1 MRRKFLALA
10 LTFAMCAAMSAETAH
25 ATSPATTSELPD
37 GLESSVPVIVVGNY
51 KFTSQFTAEND
62 DQATTKASNPSVDYD
77 DMITYV
83 DSLSALPSRYAKS
96 SDDAAA
102 IVISQDVVD
111 EYTSDGSGK
120 TALEALLNTGNVAY
134 FPETSYDEMS
144 HIFGAITGDGFNMT
158 PVEEGNSDQVT
169 AYVLKDIKGNYY
181 TGNIIAPDNAAQ
193 EAIDERILVET
204 QENHSIYTTG
214 RSTSDFEP
222 GYEWNQIS
230 TWHKNSYAGEA
241 TGKEWLSEW
250 ICFYSTQAQDGNH
263 YYAWAGEW
271 CMEPYEYR
279 GVQWISDY
287 VQYESD
293 CSSQQDGILLRDYW
307 PKKTPSSSTGSISLG
322 INQDREFDFVISYD
336 WEIEDLEFT
345 DNSRPSQEHCKLQW
359 DFNHPIV
366 GTGYDADVSYGK
378 FAMIFNDTNK
388 EDSYTF
394 HHKRSAYL
402 YARNVLGET
411 AGGNYKTTYDF
422 EP

>member
-62 DQATTKASNPSVDYD
+62 DQATTKASNTSVDYD

-214 RSTSDFEP
+214 RSMNIGGFSGSLTM
-222 GYEWNQIS
+222 YNMRVIALAN
-230 TWHKNSYAGEA
+230 KMASYCAIIGLRKPPPRLLA
-241 TGKEWLSEW
+241 RFRSALIKTVSL
-250 ICFYSTQAQDGNH
+250 
-263 YYAWAGEW
+263 
-271 CMEPYEYR
+271 
-279 GVQWISDY
+279 
-287 VQYESD
+287 
-293 CSSQQDGILLRDYW
+293 ILL
-307 PKKTPSSSTGSISLG
+307 
-322 INQDREFDFVISYD
+322 
-336 WEIEDLEFT
+336 
-345 DNSRPSQEHCKLQW
+345 
-359 DFNHPIV
+359 
-366 GTGYDADVSYGK
+366 
-378 FAMIFNDTNK
+378 
-388 EDSYTF
+388 
-394 HHKRSAYL
+394 
-402 YARNVLGET
+402 
-411 AGGNYKTTYDF
+411 
-422 EP
+422 